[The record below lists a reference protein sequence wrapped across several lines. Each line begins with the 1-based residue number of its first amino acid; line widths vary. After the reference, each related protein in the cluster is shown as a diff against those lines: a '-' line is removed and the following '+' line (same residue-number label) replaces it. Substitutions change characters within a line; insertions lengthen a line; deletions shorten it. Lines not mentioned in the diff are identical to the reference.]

1 MKEEECGGSLEQLG
15 CLFQTRKDGIPDKTN
30 FDSAYRGIL
39 SRWDWIYYGLVTAK

>member
-15 CLFQTRKDGIPDKTN
+15 CLFQTRKDSIPDKTN